1 MDEVYKII
9 YDRIAALVGTVKVFF
24 EYAPEI
30 DPATS
35 KAPKLPYVTYNMPYS
50 TESWQREDLTLEVDV
65 WDKTTDTTTI
75 DQLVDTID
83 GDGSVS
89 NASGLH
95 RYLYYASGKPVLKIY
110 RMNRLIL
117 PDPDP
122 DIKRRQLR
130 YMVKWFK

>member
-75 DQLVDTID
+75 DALVNTID
-83 GDGSVS
+83 
-89 NASGLH
+89 
-95 RYLYYASGKPVLKIY
+95 
-110 RMNRLIL
+110 
-117 PDPDP
+117 
-122 DIKRRQLR
+122 
-130 YMVKWFK
+130 